1 MTAMRQKFVQCLSPA
16 GFHKMAYVEWGDPAN
31 ARVLVCVHG
40 LTRCGRDFDY
50 LAERL
55 ADRYRVVCPDV
66 VGRGMSDWLR
76 DPHHYAIPQY
86 AQDMVA
92 LIARLDVEQVDWLGT
107 SMGGIIGMAL
117 AAQPGTPI
125 ARLIL
130 NDVGPSIPA
139 AALARIGEYLATPPD
154 FASPQEAE
162 AYIRVIAAPFGPL
175 TDAQWRHLTQH
186 VIKAGPNG
194 RFQLR
199 YDPGIAVPYAVAAR
213 DGQDIDLW
221 PLFDA
226 IRCPTLVIRGANS
239 DLLTRETVAAMHE
252 RGPRAESVEI
262 PEVGHAPMFL
272 DDAQVAIVRDWLE
285 GAGSRG

>member
-1 MTAMRQKFVQCLSPA
+1 MRQKFVQCLSPA

-31 ARVLVCVHG
+31 PRVLVCVHG

-76 DPHHYAIPQY
+76 DPHHYKIPQY

-92 LIARLDVEQVDWLGT
+92 LIARLDVERVDWLGT

-117 AAQPGTPI
+117 AAQAGTPI

-130 NDVGPSIPA
+130 NDVGPLINA
-139 AALARIGEYLATPPD
+139 AALQRIGEYLASPPD
-154 FASPQEAE
+154 FATPQEAE
-162 AYIRVIAAPFGPL
+162 AYIRSIAAPFGKL
-175 TDAQWRHLTQH
+175 SDVQWQHLTQH
-186 VIKAGPNG
+186 VIKTGPNG

-199 YDPGIAVPYAVAAR
+199 YDPGIAVPYAEAAR

-221 PLFDA
+221 PVYDA
-226 IRCPTLVIRGANS
+226 IRCPTLVIRGAES
-239 DLLTRETVAAMHE
+239 DLLSPETVAAMRS

-262 PEVGHAPMFL
+262 PAVGHAPMFL

-285 GAGSRG
+285 RESC

>member
-1 MTAMRQKFVQCLSPA
+1 MRQKFVQCLSPA

-117 AAQPGTPI
+117 AAQPGAPI